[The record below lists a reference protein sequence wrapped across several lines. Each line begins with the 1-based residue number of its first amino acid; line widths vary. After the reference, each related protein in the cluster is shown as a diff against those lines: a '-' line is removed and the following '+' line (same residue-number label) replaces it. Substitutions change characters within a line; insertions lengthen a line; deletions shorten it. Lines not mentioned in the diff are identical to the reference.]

1 LFKSSSEKTTH
12 AAVQQKALATSFFR
26 KAGEESFFGEKARP
40 FFFSG
45 PIQTKLSVSSPDDP
59 QEKEADAVAD
69 RVMRMA
75 DPAPVAASEK
85 KEELQRSQ
93 DQNNSHESTPQTI
106 QCREENEEEI
116 HRKEKE
122 EEKLQAKQF
131 VTVQAKESSAEEN
144 IHPKLFRKIHRS
156 AEEHEVSTESS
167 ADSADGYNINRKEIS
182 IHHSDVIQRSGRG
195 PPQSSMQFEQSLSSS
210 KGAGSALPS
219 DTRQFMESRFGA
231 DFSGVKIHT
240 GIAAENLS
248 TTIQAQAFTH
258 GNDIYFNSGKYSP
271 HTADGSSLLAHE
283 LTHTIQQGASKTTS
297 SFVNNNS
304 VAAKKIQRRNTSRLN
319 DHSQKI
325 IPPLERPRSLK
336 DLRKEAF
343 NIDRKE
349 ENVTDDSPSSQHEET
364 VQTKTE
370 FSNRNVDAGGSL
382 QTASK
387 LVTANPP
394 ITIQSKDDTDNRK
407 EEEKLQSSSTAIM
420 QRKALTGLQRKNQN
434 ETVTSISRQ
443 NQSSVQLQAEF
454 NNSSLNHKTDASSS
468 MQSDEKDRGPPSVQL
483 KSNTG
488 ILIQRSWLGN
498 AWNAVSGFVSEAA
511 DVIARGLDAAKEWIL
526 RRIKTFVQNIP
537 GYNILALIL
546 QHDPITHEP
555 VERSGRNILLAG
567 LQLIPGGDFFRLV
580 LERLN
585 ALNDAAAWID
595 GRMSDLMSMVSSIG
609 NRFTQFMD
617 SLSLDDIGN
626 PEAVLNRVADLF
638 RGVFNDVTGFMTR
651 AAVDFL
657 GMIKRIMLRLI
668 VDFVRERVPRL
679 YPLLRVALGHD
690 PVTGEDVPRNGHNI
704 LYAAL
709 DATDEGREQ
718 RRQMEET
725 GTFDRVA
732 AWIDR
737 AIAVFTT
744 AYQLLRQAFTNLW
757 SAVTIES
764 LFSPIETF
772 NRIYNDFAAPI
783 TLVGN
788 FLRDLAIEILRLIK
802 NALLRRLRDYAK
814 TVRGY
819 SLVTVILG
827 FDPFTH
833 ENVPRTIPNIIRGFM
848 SLMEGGEDQYR
859 QMEESGA
866 IARTTQQI
874 EAAVARL
881 NMTPAYIIQLFID
894 LWNSFSLHDLAHP
907 IDAFMRIVRRFGEPI
922 GRLIAFVIEIV
933 KIVIHVILEIMN
945 FPFDLINNIITR
957 AMAAFER
964 IKQDPIGFLKNLLR
978 AIKQGF
984 IQFFNNI
991 LRHLLNGLT
1000 GWLMSEL
1007 RDANVPA
1014 PTDFTLRGIIG
1025 WVLQVLGI
1033 SMEAIWTKLAAHPRI
1048 GPQRVARIRSM
1059 IDRLEGIWTF
1069 IKDVQERGM
1078 AAIWDKIQEQLSN
1091 LWNTVLD
1098 AVKNWVMERIVNQMV
1113 TRLLSMLDPT
1123 GIMAVINS
1131 AIAIYRAVQSFI
1143 RYLRQMLEVINSF
1156 VNGVADIAEGNV
1168 TTAANYLENTMDRAM
1183 PIVIG
1188 FLANQ
1193 VGLSG
1198 IGRRIGEMVVRVR
1211 EMVDRAL
1218 TWLVNRAVD
1227 AGFAL
1232 FDRLMAMGRS
1242 AVSAITDRFRNLL
1255 GLTQQFSTRDGRN
1268 HNIHF
1273 EPSGQTVRL
1282 IVAST
1287 PKPLETLVTDRRAQ
1301 ITQENTATPAKVT
1314 ENQSKLN
1321 ALDRITVLKS
1331 EVDALRAQYAEAVDN
1346 PSARQPTLLQ
1356 SQINQKMNSV
1366 VEQLII
1372 AGIDVEGANNI
1383 ETHVE
1388 NQSAGDGR
1396 PGRVI
1401 AQPLTRI
1408 PGNTAGSTPQVDPLG
1423 KSVVTPSVWTSNWV
1437 AAHLLNHN
1445 LHGPGLGWNLVS
1457 GTKETNNNMK
1467 TEIENVA
1474 KTEVDANPN
1483 KQYYY
1488 EVNVSYYSPQTGR
1501 EFMKFFPFQIN
1512 VQFGEL
1518 MGQPGSFTRGPARG
1532 RAFTQDSPDLTNT
1545 VMPAFNESSAS
1556 RLWEASRNAGK
1567 SIPRTVFAEIVEA
1580 RRSIASQ
1587 SFGNSVSD
1595 MISFMDNYYFT
1606 HGLGTIGSFTSRY
1619 GADLQALAATHIFMH
1634 Y

>member
-1 LFKSSSEKTTH
+1 MFKTSSEKTTH
-12 AAVQQKALATSFFR
+12 AAVQQKAAAATFFR

-40 FFFSG
+40 SFFTG
-45 PIQTKLSVSSPDDP
+45 AIQTKLSVSSPDDP

-69 RVMRMA
+69 QVMRTA
-75 DPAPVAASEK
+75 DPAPVSDEK
-85 KEELQRSQ
+85 KEELQRSE
-93 DQNNSHESTPQTI
+93 DQNASEAAIETI
-106 QCREENEEEI
+106 QCKEDNEEEL

-122 EEKLQAKQF
+122 EEKLQAKS
-131 VTVQAKESSAEEN
+131 VASVQLKELSAEEN
-144 IHPKLFRKIHRS
+144 IHPQLFRKIHRS
-156 AEEHEVSTESS
+156 AEEKETSTEV
-167 ADSADGYNINRKEIS
+167 AGDSADGYSIHRKRIS
-182 IHHSDVIQRSGRG
+182 IHRSDVLQQSGRG
-195 PPQSSMQFEQSLSSS
+195 PPQSSIQFEQSLSSS
-210 KGAGSALPS
+210 KGGGSPLPS

-240 GIAAENLS
+240 GTTAENLS
-248 TTIQAQAFTH
+248 TSIHAQAFTH

-271 HTADGSSLLAHE
+271 QTADGGVLLAHE

-297 SFVNNNS
+297 DAANSS
-304 VAAKKIQRRNTSRLN
+304 VAAKKIQRRNTSHIDN
-319 DHSQKI
+319 GTQKL
-325 IPPLERPRSLK
+325 IPPLRHPRSLK

-349 ENVTDDSPSSQHEET
+349 ENATNDEQSSQLEKP
-364 VQTKTE
+364 VQSKTE
-370 FSNRNVDAGGSL
+370 LSNWNVDAGGNLNSNE
-382 QTASK
+382 QP
-387 LVTANPP
+387 VP
-394 ITIQSKDDTDNRK
+394 ITPSTTLQPKEETGEKK
-407 EEEKLQSSSTAIM
+407 EEEKLQSSTTP
-420 QRKALTGLQRKNQN
+420 ALQKKTFSGLQR
-434 ETVTSISRQ
+434 Q
-443 NQSSVQLQAEF
+443 NQTDGINSVSQHDQHFVQLQTEF
-454 NNSSLNHKTDASSS
+454 NDSSLNHETDSSS
-468 MQSDEKDRGPPSVQL
+468 SVISEEKDRGPPSVQL

-488 ILIQRSWLGN
+488 TTIQRSWLGN

-511 DVIARGLDAAKEWIL
+511 DVIAHGLDAAKEWIL

-555 VERSGRNILLAG
+555 VERSGMNILLAG
-567 LQLIPGGDFFRLV
+567 LQLIPGGDLFRQV

-626 PEAVLNRVADLF
+626 PEGVLNRVADLF

-657 GMIKRIMLRLI
+657 EMIKRIMLRLI
-668 VDFVRERVPRL
+668 VDFVRERIPRL

-757 SAVTIES
+757 SAVTIEN

-772 NRIYNDFAAPI
+772 TRIYNDFAAPI
-783 TLVGN
+783 RLVGN
-788 FLRDLAIEILRLIK
+788 FLLDLAIEILRLIK

-819 SLVTVILG
+819 PLITVILG
-827 FDPFTH
+827 SDPFTH

-907 IDAFMRIVRRFGEPI
+907 IEAFMRIVRRFGEPI

-945 FPFDLINNIITR
+945 FPFDLINNIVTR

-964 IKQDPIGFLKNLLR
+964 IKRDPIGFLKNLLR

-991 LRHLLNGLT
+991 LIHLLNGLT

-1014 PTDFTLRGIIG
+1014 PTDFSLRGIIG

-1098 AVKNWVMERIVNQMV
+1098 AVKNWVMERIVNQIV
-1113 TRLLSMLDPT
+1113 TKLLSMLDPT

-1218 TWLVNRAVD
+1218 TWLVNKAVD
-1227 AGFAL
+1227 TGFAL
-1232 FDRLMAMGRS
+1232 FDRLMSMGRS
-1242 AVSAITDRFRNLL
+1242 AVAAVRR
-1255 GLTQQFSTRDGRN
+1255 GLAGLFGERISFTAGRGTHTLYFTGN
-1268 HNIHF
+1268 EGTAELMIA
-1273 EPSGQTVRL
+1273 T
-1282 IVAST
+1282 T
-1287 PKPLETLVTDRRAQ
+1287 PKPFLTAVQDRKTQTETRLGVIQARTSQTAQEERTRLNNRINKLEEAKGLYQQIGTFKAQILQATDDTIKAGLQRQIFEKTDLIKNIIRVTGVEENDFEVEILASPAAVGEFIFYSRKYWKVIAIDQNTQRIQAQPVNINTGEARAGHVGSATTWIEWSKFNAPEFGFTLVGANVVNLTDEQLQGLNYTNGKESPFRRSWDDYQSQA
-1301 ITQENTATPAKVT
+1301 NKV
-1314 ENQSKLN
+1314 LN
-1321 ALDRITVLKS
+1321 H
-1331 EVDALRAQYAEAVDN
+1331 RAHNFQRN
-1346 PSARQPTLLQ
+1346 PSGYQWEH
-1356 SQINQKMNSV
+1356 V
-1366 VEQLII
+1366 VEQSSSFGVQRI
-1372 AGIDVEGANNI
+1372 NS
-1383 ETHVE
+1383 VE
-1388 NQSAGDGR
+1388 NIYLAAANDNQLLGR
-1396 PGRVI
+1396 IFGNFREAINRLNQPSDVSFYTALVNNGNIPPREYLQGRSWSEHERWKYHFYSKLGI
-1401 AQPLTRI
+1401 GT
-1408 PGNTAGSTPQVDPLG
+1408 NTNDQ
-1423 KSVVTPSVWTSNWV
+1423 NI
-1437 AAHLLNHN
+1437 NN
-1445 LHGPGLGWNLVS
+1445 RGPFRTMN
-1457 GTKETNNNMK
+1457 
-1467 TEIENVA
+1467 
-1474 KTEVDANPN
+1474 
-1483 KQYYY
+1483 
-1488 EVNVSYYSPQTGR
+1488 NVSLPQT
-1501 EFMKFFPFQIN
+1501 
-1512 VQFGEL
+1512 
-1518 MGQPGSFTRGPARG
+1518 
-1532 RAFTQDSPDLTNT
+1532 
-1545 VMPAFNESSAS
+1545 
-1556 RLWEASRNAGK
+1556 
-1567 SIPRTVFAEIVEA
+1567 
-1580 RRSIASQ
+1580 
-1587 SFGNSVSD
+1587 
-1595 MISFMDNYYFT
+1595 
-1606 HGLGTIGSFTSRY
+1606 
-1619 GADLQALAATHIFMH
+1619 
-1634 Y
+1634 

>member
-1 LFKSSSEKTTH
+1 MFKTSSEKTTH
-12 AAVQQKALATSFFR
+12 AAVQQKAAATAFFR

-40 FFFSG
+40 SFFMG
-45 PIQTKLSVSSPDDP
+45 AIQTKLSISSPDDP

-75 DPAPVAASEK
+75 DPSPVAANEK
-85 KEELQRSQ
+85 KEELQRSE
-93 DQNNSHESTPQTI
+93 DQTNLHESEPATQTI
-106 QCREENEEEI
+106 QCREEKDEEL

-122 EEKLQAKQF
+122 EEKLQTKQF
-131 VTVQAKESSAEEN
+131 VTIQAKEASTEEN
-144 IHPKLFRKIHRS
+144 IHRQLFRKIHRS
-156 AEEHEVSTESS
+156 AEEKETAMES
-167 ADSADGYNINRKEIS
+167 AGDSSDSHDVHRKRIS
-182 IHHSDVIQRSGRG
+182 IHRSDVLQQSGRG
-195 PPQSSMQFEQSLSSS
+195 PPQGSIQFEQSLSSS

-219 DTRQFMESRFGA
+219 DTKQFMESRFGA

-240 GIAAENLS
+240 GTTAENLS
-248 TTIQAQAFTH
+248 TNIHAQAFTH

-271 HTADGSSLLAHE
+271 NTADGGVLLAHE
-283 LTHTIQQGASKTTS
+283 LTHTIQQGASKTSAANS
-297 SFVNNNS
+297 SS
-304 VAAKKIQRRNTSRLN
+304 IATKKIQRRNTSYIVN
-319 DHSQKI
+319 EPQKI
-325 IPPLERPRSLK
+325 IPPLRHPRSLK

-349 ENVTDDSPSSQHEET
+349 ENIVDGESSSLQEKIIQSKAEL
-364 VQTKTE
+364 
-370 FSNRNVDAGGSL
+370 SSWNVDAGGNLNSNNKLVSITPSTSL
-382 QTASK
+382 QPKEETGEK
-387 LVTANPP
+387 
-394 ITIQSKDDTDNRK
+394 K
-407 EEEKLQSSSTAIM
+407 EEEKLQPSTTPTL
-420 QRKALTGLQRKNQN
+420 QKKTFSGLQRQNQ
-434 ETVTSISRQ
+434 TDSIKSISQ
-443 NQSSVQLQAEF
+443 YNQHSVQLQTES
-454 NNSSLNHKTDASSS
+454 NDSSLNHEINVSSLI
-468 MQSDEKDRGPPSVQL
+468 QSDEKDRGPPAVQL

-488 ILIQRSWLGN
+488 TTIQRSWLGN

-511 DVIARGLDAAKEWIL
+511 SVIARGLDAAKEWIL

-567 LQLIPGGDFFRLV
+567 LQLIPGGDLFRQV

-585 ALNDAAAWID
+585 AINDAAAWID

-609 NRFTQFMD
+609 SRFTQFMD
-617 SLSLDDIGN
+617 GLSLDDIGN
-626 PEAVLNRVADLF
+626 PEGVLNRVADLF

-657 GMIKRIMLRLI
+657 EMIKRIMLRLI

-732 AWIDR
+732 AWIDG

-757 SAVTIES
+757 SAVTIEN

-783 TLVGN
+783 RLVGS
-788 FLRDLAIEILRLIK
+788 FLIDLAIEILRLIK
-802 NALLRRLRDYAK
+802 NALLRRLRDYAR

-819 SLVTVILG
+819 PLITVILG
-827 FDPFTH
+827 SDPFTH

-881 NMTPAYIIQLFID
+881 NMTPAYIVQLFID
-894 LWNSFSLHDLAHP
+894 LWNSFSLNDLAHP

-964 IKQDPIGFLKNLLR
+964 IKRDPIGFLKNLLR

-991 LRHLLNGLT
+991 LIHLLNGLT

-1069 IKDVQERGM
+1069 IRDVQERGM

-1098 AVKNWVMERIVNQMV
+1098 AVKNWVMERIVNQIV

-1168 TTAANYLENTMDRAM
+1168 TTAASYLENTMDRAM

-1198 IGRRIGEMVVRVR
+1198 IGRRIGEMITRVR

-1227 AGFAL
+1227 TGFAL

-1242 AVSAITDRFRNLL
+1242 AAEAVRDTVFNLL
-1255 GLTQQFSTRDGRN
+1255 GIRKQFRGTDGETHTLSFRGEGTNPTLIIQSVPKDVETFLNEKRQAAAGNATILALISTAESVYN
-1268 HNIHF
+1268 QNIRIIF
-1273 EPSGQTVRL
+1273 TPRPPNQTESQKR
-1282 IVAST
+1282 A
-1287 PKPLETLVTDRRAQ
+1287 ETLQKLDQISEAFARLSSDFDGIYPDVAVSPGVTSG
-1301 ITQENTATPAKVT
+1301 
-1314 ENQSKLN
+1314 SKP
-1321 ALDRITVLKS
+1321 ISKK
-1331 EVDALRAQYAEAVDN
+1331 
-1346 PSARQPTLLQ
+1346 
-1356 SQINQKMNSV
+1356 I
-1366 VEQLII
+1366 
-1372 AGIDVEGANNI
+1372 
-1383 ETHVE
+1383 
-1388 NQSAGDGR
+1388 
-1396 PGRVI
+1396 
-1401 AQPLTRI
+1401 
-1408 PGNTAGSTPQVDPLG
+1408 
-1423 KSVVTPSVWTSNWV
+1423 
-1437 AAHLLNHN
+1437 
-1445 LHGPGLGWNLVS
+1445 
-1457 GTKETNNNMK
+1457 
-1467 TEIENVA
+1467 
-1474 KTEVDANPN
+1474 
-1483 KQYYY
+1483 
-1488 EVNVSYYSPQTGR
+1488 
-1501 EFMKFFPFQIN
+1501 
-1512 VQFGEL
+1512 
-1518 MGQPGSFTRGPARG
+1518 
-1532 RAFTQDSPDLTNT
+1532 
-1545 VMPAFNESSAS
+1545 
-1556 RLWEASRNAGK
+1556 
-1567 SIPRTVFAEIVEA
+1567 
-1580 RRSIASQ
+1580 
-1587 SFGNSVSD
+1587 D
-1595 MISFMDNYYFT
+1595 MISKTKVVTGPVPPDSASSTTYKWAFIVSKTLQRQRPGADKWVQMHMIDRFYGGTNTADNLIPAPNSVNSGHFRSFEDSVFTLMNGASPSGGTTGMDNVLWAETNVEYS
-1606 HGLGTIGSFTSRY
+1606 GEWASRIVGKAGIY
-1619 GADLQALAATHIFMH
+1619 HYMGKQNGQNNWRKVEQPQLQASAVIRSPLLDLSGLVDVNASSKTQMRALAPFNVPNIDLPQMIADNRYYNGEADFRSKIRALLLARNAANPDNILNAIINHQDVIVSQQV
-1634 Y
+1634 